1 MSWATWCAQAGRV
14 AIAGVLIAVA
24 GASLATLARHLAAAL
39 GVLLTWLV
47 VVEALWTVAYPGLQ
61 RWTLVNNLR
70 ALVEGGTSY
79 YLEVCTRGETGRV
92 CEWKELPITLS
103 QGSVVRSVAAL
114 VLAGLALVVFVR
126 RDVE

>member
-1 MSWATWCAQAGRV
+1 MRR
-14 AIAGVLIAVA
+14 
-24 GASLATLARHLAAAL
+24 LA
-39 GVLLTWLV
+39 WLV
-47 VVEALWTVAYPGLQ
+47 VVEALGTVAYPGLQ

-79 YLEVCTRGETGRV
+79 YLDVCTRGQAGRV

-103 QGSVVRSVAAL
+103 QGSVVLSVAAL